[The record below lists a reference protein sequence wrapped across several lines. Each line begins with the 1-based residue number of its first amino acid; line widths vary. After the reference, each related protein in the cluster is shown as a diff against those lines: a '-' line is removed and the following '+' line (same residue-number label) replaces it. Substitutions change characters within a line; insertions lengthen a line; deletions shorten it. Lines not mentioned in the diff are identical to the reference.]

1 MCTIFQNKDPGTS
14 LFQNFDPPEA
24 APRDHLE
31 LLDLKMGPD
40 RSRIP
45 SRPHFPTASPNAYIQ
60 KRLDEYPAWG
70 AQLDKIYH
78 NGIDAWKADIK
89 KIKDKY
95 PKPE

>member
-1 MCTIFQNKDPGTS
+1 MKAIYTLYSNVVTIREEVDGSVLAFDKDNNAVEINMTDV
-14 LFQNFDPPEA
+14 NNWVD
-24 APRDHLE
+24 
-31 LLDLKMGPD
+31 
-40 RSRIP
+40 
-45 SRPHFPTASPNAYIQ
+45 PNAYIQ

>member
-1 MCTIFQNKDPGTS
+1 MKAIYTLYSNVVTIREEVDGSVLAFDKDNNAVEINMTDV
-14 LFQNFDPPEA
+14 NNWVD
-24 APRDHLE
+24 
-31 LLDLKMGPD
+31 
-40 RSRIP
+40 
-45 SRPHFPTASPNAYIQ
+45 PNAYIQ
-60 KRLDEYPAWG
+60 KRLDEYLAWG